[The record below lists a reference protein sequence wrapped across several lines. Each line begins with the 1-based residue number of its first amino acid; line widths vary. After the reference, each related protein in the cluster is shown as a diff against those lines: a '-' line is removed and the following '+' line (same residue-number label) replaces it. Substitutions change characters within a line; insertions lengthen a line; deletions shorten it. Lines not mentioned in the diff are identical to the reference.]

1 MLNRLKRLLAPA
13 AAAMAIAAAPGIAQ
27 AGEFDG
33 VTVNVMT
40 FTGPQ
45 IAEPLQ
51 RRAPDFEKLTGAK
64 INVITVPFSDLYTKL
79 LTDWSSGTNS
89 IDAAVFAPQWMVDYI
104 GGGFLADLTDRV
116 AKDKDLKEE
125 DVAPFFRD
133 FSQKYDGKVYM
144 LTLDGDFHMMYYRS
158 DIFKENGL
166 TAPKTW
172 DDYLAAAKALNG
184 KDLNGDGTPDYGSCI
199 SKKRNAQAYWFITS
213 IAGGFI
219 QSKGTSQ
226 GAFFDTRDMKPLV
239 NNEAFGKAL
248 DILNETTKYGP
259 PNEINLDVGDTRSLF
274 TSGRCALSLDW
285 GDIGTLAIDP
295 AASKVVD
302 KVGSSILPG
311 STEVLN
317 RDTGKLEPCTEK
329 NCPYA
334 TDGVNHAPYA
344 SFGGWG
350 GGINAKADD
359 KVKDAAYAF
368 FSYMEQPAQSNVDVT
383 IGKTGFNPYRI
394 SQFKDLS
401 NWTKAGM
408 SEAAA
413 KDYLGA
419 IEASLNSPNMILD
432 LRIPQ
437 NQKYQQVVLD
447 EAVSRFLSGQIDKA
461 AAMKAVEDGWNELTE
476 QAGKDEQLAVYNGDA
491 GGREI
496 GDCPTIVTV
505 SENGAHPSP
514 ARLRREPSPTRA
526 EGGMPRPP
534 RVSPLPFRERAA
546 RSAG

>member
-1 MLNRLKRLLAPA
+1 MKSLLAAGTA
-13 AAAMAIAAAPGIAQ
+13 AAAVAFSGGAAE
-27 AGEFDG
+27 AGPYDG

-64 INVITVPFSDLYTKL
+64 VNVITVPFSDLYTKL
-79 LTDWSSGTNS
+79 LTDWSAGTNS

-104 GGGFLADLTDRV
+104 VGGFLEDLSARV
-116 AKDKDLKEE
+116 AKDKDLQED

-133 FSQKYDGKVYM
+133 FSQKYNGKVYM

-158 DIFKENGL
+158 DIFKANNL
-166 TAPKTW
+166 KAPATW
-172 DDYLAAAKALNG
+172 DDYLAAAKALHG

-226 GAFFDTRDMKPLV
+226 GVFFDTKDMKPLV

-274 TSGRCALSLDW
+274 TSGRCALSIDW

-295 AASKVVD
+295 ATSKVID
-302 KVGSSILPG
+302 KVGSAILPG
-311 STEVLN
+311 SKQVLN
-317 RDTGKLEPCTEK
+317 RETGKLEACSATT
-329 NCPYA
+329 CPHA
-334 TDGVNHAPYA
+334 VDGVNHAPFA
-344 SFGGWG
+344 AFGGWG
-350 GGINAKADD
+350 GGINAKAKD
-359 KVKDAAYAF
+359 KVKEAAYAF

-394 SQFKDLS
+394 SQFKNLA

-419 IEASLNSPNMILD
+419 IEASLDSPNMILD

-461 AAMKAVEDGWNELTE
+461 TAMKTIEDGWNDLNDQIGT
-476 QAGKDEQLAVYNGDA
+476 KEQLAVYKA
-491 GGREI
+491 
-496 GDCPTIVTV
+496 TL
-505 SENGAHPSP
+505 GADK
-514 ARLRREPSPTRA
+514 
-526 EGGMPRPP
+526 
-534 RVSPLPFRERAA
+534 
-546 RSAG
+546 

>member
-1 MLNRLKRLLAPA
+1 MLNRLKSLLAAGTA
-13 AAAMAIAAAPGIAQ
+13 AAAVAFLGGAAQ
-27 AGEFDG
+27 AGPYDG

-64 INVITVPFSDLYTKL
+64 VNVITVPFSDLYTKL
-79 LTDWSSGTNS
+79 LTDWSAGTNS

-104 GGGFLADLTDRV
+104 VGGFLEDLTARV
-116 AKDKDLKEE
+116 AKDKELQED

-133 FSQKYDGKVYM
+133 FSQKYNGKVYM

-158 DIFKENGL
+158 DIFKANGL

-172 DDYLAAAKALNG
+172 DDYLAAAKALHG

-226 GAFFDTRDMKPLV
+226 GVFFDTKTGKPLV

-274 TSGRCALSLDW
+274 VSGRCALSLDW

-295 AASKVVD
+295 STSKVID
-302 KVGSSILPG
+302 KVGSAILPG
-311 STEVLN
+311 SKDVLN
-317 RDTGKLEPCTEK
+317 RETGKLEPCTAAT
-329 NCPYA
+329 CPYA
-334 TDGVNHAPYA
+334 TDGVNHAPFA

-350 GGINAKADD
+350 GGINAKAKD
-359 KVKDAAYAF
+359 KVKEAAYAF

-394 SQFKDLS
+394 SQFKTLD

-437 NQKYQQVVLD
+437 NQKYQQVVVD
-447 EAVSRFLSGQIDKA
+447 EAVSRFLAGQIDKA
-461 AAMKAVEDGWNELTE
+461 AAMKAIEDGWNDLND
-476 QAGKDEQLAVYNGDA
+476 QIGAKEQLAVYKA
-491 GGREI
+491 
-496 GDCPTIVTV
+496 TL
-505 SENGAHPSP
+505 GADK
-514 ARLRREPSPTRA
+514 
-526 EGGMPRPP
+526 
-534 RVSPLPFRERAA
+534 
-546 RSAG
+546 

>member
-1 MLNRLKRLLAPA
+1 
-13 AAAMAIAAAPGIAQ
+13 
-27 AGEFDG
+27 
-33 VTVNVMT
+33 
-40 FTGPQ
+40 
-45 IAEPLQ
+45 
-51 RRAPDFEKLTGAK
+51 
-64 INVITVPFSDLYTKL
+64 VPFSDLYTKL
-79 LTDWSSGTNS
+79 LTDWSAGTNS

-104 GGGFLADLTDRV
+104 VGGFLEDLSGRV
-116 AKDKDLKEE
+116 AKDKELQED

-133 FSQKYDGKVYM
+133 FSQKYNGKVYM

-158 DIFKENGL
+158 DIFKANNL
-166 TAPKTW
+166 KAPATW
-172 DDYLAAAKALNG
+172 DDYLAAAKALHG

-226 GAFFDTRDMKPLV
+226 GVFFDTKDMKPLV

-274 TSGRCALSLDW
+274 TSGRCALSIDW

-295 AASKVVD
+295 ATSKVID
-302 KVGSSILPG
+302 KVGSAILPG
-311 STEVLN
+311 SKQVLN
-317 RDTGKLEPCTEK
+317 RETGKLEACSATT
-329 NCPYA
+329 CPHA
-334 TDGVNHAPYA
+334 VDGVNHAPFA
-344 SFGGWG
+344 AFGGWG
-350 GGINAKADD
+350 GGINAKAKD
-359 KVKDAAYAF
+359 KVKEAAYAF

-394 SQFKDLS
+394 SQFKNLA

-419 IEASLNSPNMILD
+419 IEASLDSPNMILD

-461 AAMKAVEDGWNELTE
+461 TAMKTIEDGWNDLNDQIGT
-476 QAGKDEQLAVYNGDA
+476 KEQLAVYKA
-491 GGREI
+491 
-496 GDCPTIVTV
+496 TL
-505 SENGAHPSP
+505 GADK
-514 ARLRREPSPTRA
+514 
-526 EGGMPRPP
+526 
-534 RVSPLPFRERAA
+534 
-546 RSAG
+546 

>member
-1 MLNRLKRLLAPA
+1 MKSLLAAGTA
-13 AAAMAIAAAPGIAQ
+13 AAAVAFSAGAAE
-27 AGEFDG
+27 AGPYDG

-64 INVITVPFSDLYTKL
+64 VNVITVPFSDLYTKL
-79 LTDWSSGTNS
+79 LTDWSAGTNS

-104 GGGFLADLTDRV
+104 VGGFLEDLTDRV
-116 AKDKDLKEE
+116 AKDKALEE
-125 DVAPFFRD
+125 DDVAPFFRD
-133 FSQKYDGKVYM
+133 FSQKYNGKVYM

-158 DIFKENGL
+158 DIFKANNL
-166 TAPKTW
+166 SAPKTW
-172 DDYLAAAKALNG
+172 DDYLAAAKALHG

-226 GAFFDTRDMKPLV
+226 GVFFDTKDMKPLV

-274 TSGRCALSLDW
+274 TSGRCALSIDW

-295 AASKVVD
+295 STSKVID
-302 KVGSSILPG
+302 KVGSAILPG
-311 STEVLN
+311 SKQVLN
-317 RDTGKLEPCTEK
+317 RETGKLEACSATT
-329 NCPYA
+329 CPHA
-334 TDGVNHAPYA
+334 VDGVNHAPFA
-344 SFGGWG
+344 AFGGWG
-350 GGINAKADD
+350 GGINAKAKD
-359 KVKDAAYAF
+359 KVKEAAYAF

-394 SQFKDLS
+394 SQFKKLE

-419 IEASLNSPNMILD
+419 IEASLDSPNMILD

-437 NQKYQQVVLD
+437 NQKYQQVVVD

-461 AAMKAVEDGWNELTE
+461 AAMKAIEEGWNDLNDQIGT
-476 QAGKDEQLAVYNGDA
+476 KEQLAVYKA
-491 GGREI
+491 
-496 GDCPTIVTV
+496 TL
-505 SENGAHPSP
+505 GADK
-514 ARLRREPSPTRA
+514 
-526 EGGMPRPP
+526 
-534 RVSPLPFRERAA
+534 
-546 RSAG
+546 